1 MSPNSDLITRF
12 YTAFAARD
20 HSPMAAAYAPDS
32 TFADAVFSLRGKEI
46 GAMWH
51 MLCESGKDLKVVFSE
66 VEADDQVGRA
76 HWEAWYSFG
85 GRPVHNILEARFKFA
100 PALHGTALIV
110 AHRDEMN
117 FRRWAAQALGPM
129 GKLLGWAPFVQRQVQ
144 ARARARL
151 DRFILAH
158 PQYR

>member
-1 MSPNSDLITRF
+1 
-12 YTAFAARD
+12 
-20 HSPMAAAYAPDS
+20 MAAAYAPDA

-51 MLCESGKDLKVVFSE
+51 MLCESGKDLKVNFSA
-66 VEADDQVGRA
+66 VEADDAAGRA

-85 GRPVHNILEARFKFA
+85 GRPVHNILEARFRFSY
-100 PALHGTALIV
+100 GLIIE
-110 AHRDEMN
+110 HRDEMN

-129 GKLLGWAPFVQRQVQ
+129 GKLFGWAPFVQRQVQ

>member
-1 MSPNSDLITRF
+1 MSSNADTITRF
-12 YTAFAARD
+12 YTAFALRD
-20 HSPMAAAYAPDS
+20 PAPMAAAYAPDA

-51 MLCESGKDLKVVFSE
+51 MLCESGTDLRVVFSG
-66 VEADDQVGRA
+66 VEADDAVGRA

-85 GRPVHNILEARFKFA
+85 GRPVHNILDARFKFA
-100 PALHGTALIV
+100 NGLIIE
-110 AHRDEMN
+110 HRDTFD
-117 FRRWAAQALGPM
+117 FRRWAAQALGPL
-129 GKLLGWAPFVQRQVQ
+129 GKLLGWAPFVRRQVQ

>member
-1 MSPNSDLITRF
+1 MHPNARLLTAF

-20 HSPMAAAYAPDS
+20 PAPMAAAYAPDAA
-32 TFADAVFSLRGKEI
+32 FADAVFALRGKEI

-51 MLCESGKDLKVVFSE
+51 MLCEAGRDLKVVFSG
-66 VEADDQVGRA
+66 VKADDLAGRV
-76 HWEAWYSFG
+76 HWEAWYTFG
-85 GRPVHNILEARFKFA
+85 GRPVHNILEARFQFA
-100 PALHGTALIV
+100 GGLIV
-110 AHRDEMN
+110 DHRDEMD
-117 FRRWAAQALGPM
+117 FRRWAAQALGPL

-144 ARARARL
+144 RRARARL

>member
-1 MSPNSDLITRF
+1 MNKNTQLITDF

-20 HSPMAAAYAPDS
+20 HAPMVAAYAPDA

-51 MLCESGKDLKVVFSE
+51 MLCESGKDLKVVFSG
-66 VEADDQVGRA
+66 VEADEHTGRA

-85 GRPVHNILEARFKFA
+85 GRPVHNILDARFKF
-100 PALHGTALIV
+100 GNGLIIE
-110 AHRDEMN
+110 HRDEMN
-117 FRRWAAQALGPM
+117 FRRWAGQALGPM
-129 GKLLGWAPFVQRQVQ
+129 GKLFGWAPFVQRQVQ

-151 DRFILAH
+151 DRFIAAH
-158 PQYR
+158 PQYH